1 MKYLVIKKYIDMGK
15 TRRVG
20 EVVELVGDRAK
31 SFLGK
36 GLIEPYIEE
45 AMLEEKTEKAVK
57 RTRRKKKDEDRC
69 LQEQSLEEGKA

>member
-1 MKYLVIKKYIDMGK
+1 MKYLVIKNYIDMGK

-31 SFLGK
+31 ELAGK
-36 GLIEPYIEE
+36 IEPYIEE

-69 LQEQSLEEGKA
+69 LQEQSLEESKA

>member
-1 MKYLVIKKYIDMGK
+1 MKYIVIKNYIDMGK

-20 EVVELVGDRAK
+20 EVVELGSDRAK
-31 SFLGK
+31 ALAGK
-36 GLIEPYIEE
+36 IEPYIEE

-69 LQEQSLEEGKA
+69 LQEQSLEESKA